1 MNKTQQVIIGAAI
14 LVALGV
20 FITSD
25 FKWLAKKPDAKK
37 DSGMASADGVNPD
50 PYMMLE
56 VNQKDFPNASGSCKS
71 VTIEDLTIKK

>member
-1 MNKTQQVIIGAAI
+1 MNRTQQVIIGAAI

-25 FKWLAKKPDAKK
+25 FKWLAKKPAPKK
-37 DSGMASADGVNPD
+37 DSGTASADGTNPD

-56 VNQKDFPNASGSCKS
+56 VNQKDFPNASGSCKNL
-71 VTIEDLTIKK
+71 TIEDLSVKK